1 MLWEIWSGPLS
12 RSALF
17 LVLVVS
23 CAVAGFAQ
31 GVSAPPTSTP
41 PSAKDVKVTKVFN
54 AEGPPYDK
62 AGLGNWIVVEVEP
75 KVGKADNTQ
84 HIPGFSDDKDNKL
97 VPYIDGLPLKGIYP
111 EAIDGSLHELT
122 YYLRRTA
129 DSDDTWYKLLKEPDS
144 FSRKAVVSV
153 GLEDESPIATDV
165 RASGQTFNLVII
177 TRGLFLVCLGIIAGT
192 VLILVLL
199 ASKSDILRSPGP
211 RPLTGM
217 SPYSLAY
224 TQMAFWFC
232 LVMSSFLIVWLITG
246 DFATIT
252 GSVLGLIG
260 ISAGTALG
268 ATLIDVSKQGATNPP
283 TLPQSRGFLRDIL
296 SDDDGISLHRFQIF
310 VWTIALGVIFCV
322 EVYKNLSMPQFDP
335 TLLALMGI
343 SAGTYLGF
351 KFPEGQNSNGQT
363 RTQSPIAAFDVSGNG
378 QTATEGQT
386 LNVKD
391 PGTGKMGITLDAAR
405 SQAGSSAIAAY
416 EWTLTNRADG
426 SLQTFSTIKSGVSLG
441 TGTYDVTL
449 KVTDGN
455 GRSATVAGTITIT

>member
-1 MLWEIWSGPLS
+1 
-12 RSALF
+12 
-17 LVLVVS
+17 
-23 CAVAGFAQ
+23 
-31 GVSAPPTSTP
+31 
-41 PSAKDVKVTKVFN
+41 
-54 AEGPPYDK
+54 
-62 AGLGNWIVVEVEP
+62 
-75 KVGKADNTQ
+75 
-84 HIPGFSDDKDNKL
+84 
-97 VPYIDGLPLKGIYP
+97 
-111 EAIDGSLHELT
+111 
-122 YYLRRTA
+122 
-129 DSDDTWYKLLKEPDS
+129 
-144 FSRKAVVSV
+144 
-153 GLEDESPIATDV
+153 
-165 RASGQTFNLVII
+165 
-177 TRGLFLVCLGIIAGT
+177 
-192 VLILVLL
+192 
-199 ASKSDILRSPGP
+199 
-211 RPLTGM
+211 
-217 SPYSLAY
+217 
-224 TQMAFWFC
+224 
-232 LVMSSFLIVWLITG
+232 
-246 DFATIT
+246 
-252 GSVLGLIG
+252 
-260 ISAGTALG
+260 
-268 ATLIDVSKQGATNPP
+268 
-283 TLPQSRGFLRDIL
+283 
-296 SDDDGISLHRFQIF
+296 
-310 VWTIALGVIFCV
+310 GVIFCV